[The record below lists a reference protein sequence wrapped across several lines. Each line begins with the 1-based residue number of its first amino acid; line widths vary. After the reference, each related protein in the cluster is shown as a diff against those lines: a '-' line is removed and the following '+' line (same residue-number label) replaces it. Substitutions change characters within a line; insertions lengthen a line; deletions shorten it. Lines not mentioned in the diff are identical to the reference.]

1 MSDDRLLVPY
11 GVKVSFQQD
20 SPIKFADFILT
31 FAGDRI
37 IKPPHYP
44 RGIRYRDFMI
54 TGDSNAFNISWST
67 GTGDICP
74 SAFTIADKR
83 FSLSLSISDQL
94 GVLQDNEL
102 VVTLIH
108 PVA

>member
-37 IKPPHYP
+37 IK
-44 RGIRYRDFMI
+44 
-54 TGDSNAFNISWST
+54 A
-67 GTGDICP
+67 
-74 SAFTIADKR
+74 
-83 FSLSLSISDQL
+83 SLSPRDPLPGFHDHRGL
-94 GVLQDNEL
+94 ECF
-102 VVTLIH
+102 
-108 PVA
+108 